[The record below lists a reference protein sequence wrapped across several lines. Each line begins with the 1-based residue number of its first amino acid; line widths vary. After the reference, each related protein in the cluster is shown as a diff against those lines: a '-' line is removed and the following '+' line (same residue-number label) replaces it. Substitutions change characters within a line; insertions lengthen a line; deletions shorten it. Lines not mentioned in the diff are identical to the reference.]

1 MSVRCYF
8 KSSRR
13 NSVSAKGQGKEPEW
27 LIAGFNYDHRKIFR
41 MKKALPYII
50 LILLITWHAVLYA
63 QDRFPRPEFESGYV
77 YATNQM
83 PAQRSQG
90 WEYFDVAVLTG
101 ALAVS
106 AWLAIK
112 RRSRQG
118 LLWMSVFSLAYFG
131 FYRQG
136 CICSVG
142 SVQNVALALFN
153 GNYTIP
159 LSALLFF
166 IIPLLFALAY
176 GRVFCA
182 GVCPLGAIQELT
194 GIRPVNLHK
203 SVEVVLASVPF
214 IYLAVAVLFAATN
227 SQFLICRYDPFIGIF
242 RLDAPFTMIIFGAL
256 LLLSGIFLNRPYC
269 RFLCPYGVLLNIFSR
284 FAGKHLTI
292 TPAECT
298 NCRLCEE
305 SCPYNAI
312 IPSDPEPLRDEPD
325 KSRKRFILYFLFIPL
340 FAVSS
345 AFILYNL
352 APALSGVN
360 GSVSLAKEIRLE
372 KKTGIES
379 LSKAVV
385 AFKESGKTEQ
395 ELFAEEDQIIGKFR
409 HGAPWAGVFLGA
421 SFGIGMVSYTVKR
434 RRDEYK
440 PDQGKCYSC
449 GRCFK
454 YCPIK
459 VHTGNEI

>member
-1 MSVRCYF
+1 
-8 KSSRR
+8 
-13 NSVSAKGQGKEPEW
+13 
-27 LIAGFNYDHRKIFR
+27 

-50 LILLITWHAVLYA
+50 FILLICWHAVMFA

-77 YATNQM
+77 YTTNQM
-83 PAQRSQG
+83 PLQRSQG
-90 WEYFDVAVLTG
+90 WEYFDVAVLAG
-101 ALAVS
+101 ALAVTT
-106 AWLAIK
+106 WLALK

-118 LLWMSVFSLAYFG
+118 LIWMSVFSLVYFG

-153 GNYTIP
+153 SHYTIP

-182 GVCPLGAIQELT
+182 GVCPLGAIQELS
-194 GIRPVNLHK
+194 GLKPVKLNK
-203 SVEVVLASVPF
+203 NIEVILASVPF
-214 IYLAVAVLFAATN
+214 IYLSLAVLFSATN
-227 SQFLICRYDPFIGIF
+227 SRFLICRYDPFIGIF
-242 RLDAPFTMIIFGAL
+242 RLDAPFTMVIFGTL

-312 IPSDPEPLRDEPD
+312 VPSDIEPKRDLSD
-325 KSRKRFILYFLFIPL
+325 KSRIRFIVYFLFIPL
-340 FAVSS
+340 FAASG

-360 GSVSLAKEIRLE
+360 GSVNLAREIRLE

-379 LSKAVV
+379 ISKAVV
-385 AFKESGKTEQ
+385 AFKESGKTEA
-395 ELFAEEDQIIGKFR
+395 ELFNEEDVIIGKFR
-409 HGAPWAGVFLGA
+409 KGAPWAGIFLGA
-421 SFGIGMVSYTVKR
+421 SFGIGMVSFTVKR

-459 VHTGNEI
+459 VQMQNEI